1 MVAVGNQP
9 AAARNLIS
17 PFPVS
22 PSGGKPGRA
31 GSPHA
36 GSTSHAS
43 KQRWHV
49 PMPPAPPTRGAK
61 PPLCI
66 PPVDTTS
73 FRLTTTGLLMEA
85 ATVRH
90 LSYAVKRLNP
100 ESLAKPAQDS
110 HCSCTSLGLRPFGEV
125 DFGFG
130 QAFVGA
136 GGLVGARRR
145 RACW

>member
-85 ATVRH
+85 ATRG
-90 LSYAVKRLNP
+90 SGQENRQA
-100 ESLAKPAQDS
+100 
-110 HCSCTSLGLRPFGEV
+110 LRPVRFH
-125 DFGFG
+125 
-130 QAFVGA
+130 A
-136 GGLVGARRR
+136 GPASPP
-145 RACW
+145 CIIY